1 MTNQPLCRLA
11 SFELGLSSSDGS
23 WAGAEEE
30 ALPPTPEHGYD
41 VLVRVIRASQ
51 LTAQDWWNGKAD
63 PYVIVRTTV
72 AGDASEMHYK

>member
-1 MTNQPLCRLA
+1 MSTNSLCRLA

-23 WAGAEEE
+23 WQFTDE
-30 ALPPTPEHGYD
+30 AAAAPPPEHGFD
-41 VLVRVIRASQ
+41 VLVRVISASQ

-72 AGDASEMHYK
+72 PGVVDEMHYK